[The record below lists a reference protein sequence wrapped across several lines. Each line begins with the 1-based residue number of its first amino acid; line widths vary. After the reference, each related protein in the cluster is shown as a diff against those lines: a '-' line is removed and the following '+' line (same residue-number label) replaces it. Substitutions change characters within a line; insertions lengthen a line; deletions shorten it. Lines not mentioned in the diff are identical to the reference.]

1 MRYLILIALAMAMT
15 LVAPAAMAEDVV
27 VFDLEIFENGSL
39 VSTPTVASGLDELGR
54 SDRATVRVGNTEGEL
69 AEIWLSTKGIKDDR
83 YSISVIGSYGP
94 KSDMKV
100 VKAVNYMLDWKEPLL
115 FVYRRSDAA
124 PEIAVRVS
132 ARLEDLEAIQS
143 E

>member
-1 MRYLILIALAMAMT
+1 MRYLILIAMAII
-15 LVAPAAMAEDVV
+15 APAAIAENVV
-27 VFDLEIFENGSL
+27 VFDLEIFENGNL

-54 SDRATVRVGNTEGEL
+54 SERATVRVGNAEGDI

-83 YSISVIGSYGP
+83 YSISVVGSYGP

-132 ARLEDLEAIQS
+132 ARLEDMESMQS